1 VGCNSC
7 SSGGC
12 SPNGCKSNGGCSTGG
27 CNRLNVFDWL
37 SDMDLPTSFEE
48 FDIVEIRFKGGR
60 KDFFRNSNNLVLT
73 TGDPVVVDV
82 PNGHHIG
89 YVSLKGELVRLQM
102 LKKKVDNNE
111 EIRTI
116 YRIANEKDLEKFA
129 AVQDL
134 EGSTMYRGRSIIQEL
149 NLKMK
154 LSDVEYQADRSKA
167 TFYYSADDR
176 VDFRELIRKLADE
189 FKVRVEMRQ
198 ISLRHEAGRLG
209 GIGSCGRELCCSTW
223 LSDFKSVST
232 TAARYQNLSLNPSK
246 LSGQCGRL
254 KCCLNYEL
262 ETYLDALKDIPTI
275 TKPLQLQKGDAILQK
290 TDIFKRLMWF
300 GFKNDNNWYPAPVER
315 VKEILELNSRG
326 VIVESLTVEE
336 KAEQQKKVELVA
348 QLEGNLERLDEKFK
362 SKKKKKK
369 KNKPGQASAL
379 VAVAPI
385 GPEVKSNEPKPA
397 ATRTDNRTPGAGA
410 GGNNNQKKRQQKR
423 PFRDSRPPRTD
434 QRPDKPV
441 NP

>member
-1 VGCNSC
+1 
-7 SSGGC
+7 
-12 SPNGCKSNGGCSTGG
+12 
-27 CNRLNVFDWL
+27 
-37 SDMDLPTSFEE
+37 MDLPTSFEE
-48 FDIVEIRFKGGR
+48 FDIVEVRFKGGR
-60 KDFFRNSNNLVLT
+60 KDFFRNSNNLILT
-73 TGDPVVVDV
+73 TGDPVVVEV
-82 PNGHHIG
+82 PNGYHVG

-111 EIRTI
+111 EIRNI
-116 YRIANEKDLEKFA
+116 YRIANEKDLDKFA
-129 AVQDL
+129 LVKDL
-134 EGSTMYRGRSIIQEL
+134 ESSTMYRARGIIQEL
-149 NLKMK
+149 DLKMK

-176 VDFRELIRKLADE
+176 VDFRDLIRKLADE

-290 TDIFKRLMWF
+290 TDIFKRVMWF

-315 VKEILELNSRG
+315 VKEILELNSKG
-326 VIVESLTVEE
+326 IVVESLTVEE
-336 KAEQQKKVELVA
+336 KVEQQKKVELVA

-369 KNKPGQASAL
+369 KNKNNQAPAL
-379 VAVAPI
+379 AGVAAAV
-385 GPEVKSNEPKPA
+385 PEVKSNEPKQNG
-397 ATRTDNRTPGAGA
+397 NRNENKPQGN
-410 GGNNNQKKRQQKR
+410 GGGQGQKKKQHKR
-423 PFRDSRPPRTD
+423 PFRDNRDNRDNRPPRPD
-434 QRPDKPV
+434 NRPDKPV
-441 NP
+441 SS

>member
-1 VGCNSC
+1 
-7 SSGGC
+7 
-12 SPNGCKSNGGCSTGG
+12 
-27 CNRLNVFDWL
+27 
-37 SDMDLPTSFEE
+37 MDLPTSFEE
-48 FDIVEIRFKGGR
+48 FDIVEVRFKGGR
-60 KDFFRNSNNLVLT
+60 KDFFRNNNNIVLT

-111 EIRTI
+111 EIRPI

-129 AVQDL
+129 VVKEL

-149 NLKMK
+149 HLKMK

-290 TDIFKRLMWF
+290 TDIFKRIMWF
-300 GFKNDNNWYPAPVER
+300 GFKADNNWYPAPIER

-326 VIVESLTVEE
+326 IIVESLTAEE
-336 KAEQQKKVELVA
+336 KVEQQKKVELVA

-369 KNKPGQASAL
+369 KNKSASGSTPAL
-379 VAVAPI
+379 AGIAPI
-385 GPEVKSNEPKPA
+385 RPETKAAEPKPA
-397 ATRTDNRTPGAGA
+397 GNGNRNENA
-410 GGNNNQKKRQQKR
+410 GGSNNQRQRQQKR
-423 PFRDSRPPRTD
+423 PVRDSRPPRPD
-434 QRPDKPV
+434 NRPDKPV
-441 NP
+441 ST

>member
-1 VGCNSC
+1 
-7 SSGGC
+7 
-12 SPNGCKSNGGCSTGG
+12 
-27 CNRLNVFDWL
+27 
-37 SDMDLPTSFEE
+37 MDLPTSFEE
-48 FDIVEIRFKGGR
+48 FDIVEVRFKGGR
-60 KDFFRNSNNLVLT
+60 KDFFRNSNSLVLT
-73 TGDPVVVDV
+73 TGDAVVVDV
-82 PNGHHIG
+82 PNGYHVG

-102 LKKKVDNNE
+102 LKKKVDNSE
-111 EIRTI
+111 EIRAI

-134 EGSTMYRGRSIIQEL
+134 ENSTMYRARGIIQEL
-149 NLKMK
+149 DLKMK

-176 VDFRELIRKLADE
+176 VDFRDLIRKLADE

-290 TDIFKRLMWF
+290 TDIFKRVMWF

-315 VKEILELNSRG
+315 VREILELNSRG
-326 VIVESLTVEE
+326 IIVESLTVEE

-369 KNKPGQASAL
+369 KNKNGQAPAL
-379 VAVAPI
+379 AAAATTV
-385 GPEVKSNEPKPA
+385 PEVKSNELKQNGARNENKPQA
-397 ATRTDNRTPGAGA
+397 NGN
-410 GGNNNQKKRQQKR
+410 GGQGQKKKQHKR
-423 PFRDSRPPRTD
+423 PFRDNRPPRTD
-434 QRPDKPV
+434 NRPDKPV
-441 NP
+441 NT